1 MKRFISFLLLL
12 LLVLAALPCAAAAS
26 AGKTYFYDYAE
37 TVDDRE
43 REDIETSLD
52 EASAK
57 YGMDIVLVAIPY
69 QLATPKDGFVNDIVA
84 KEYAENWYDE
94 NGFSDNGVLLV
105 CFIGGSPEAGKDYWY
120 IYARGDGT
128 EIYENGDEL
137 FDRMFEGQVS
147 GDYANIFS
155 AYAENALD
163 MASVHYEYQF
173 GTWLAISLGV
183 GLVIALIATMVM
195 KGKLKSVKYAS
206 DAAVYTRPG
215 SMVLRV
221 ESDRYLYSTVTRTAR
236 PKNNSDSSSSDD
248 GGSSSSGGG
257 RSF

>member
-1 MKRFISFLLLL
+1 M
-12 LLVLAALPCAAAAS
+12 
-26 AGKTYFYDYAE
+26 
-37 TVDDRE
+37 
-43 REDIETSLD
+43 
-52 EASAK
+52 
-57 YGMDIVLVAIPY
+57 
-69 QLATPKDGFVNDIVA
+69 
-84 KEYAENWYDE
+84 
-94 NGFSDNGVLLV
+94 

-163 MASVHYEYQF
+163 MASGHYEYQF

-236 PKNNSDSSSSDD
+236 PKNDSDSSSDD

>member
-1 MKRFISFLLLL
+1 MKRFISFLLL

-43 REDIETSLD
+43 WEDIETSLD

-69 QLATPKDGFVNDIVA
+69 QLAIPKYGFVNDIVA
-84 KEYAENWYDE
+84 KEYAESWYDE

-105 CFIGGSPEAGKDYWY
+105 CFIGGSADGKDYWY
-120 IYARGDGT
+120 IYARGDGAD
-128 EIYENGDEL
+128 IYENGDEL

-163 MASVHYEYQF
+163 MASGHYEYQF
-173 GTWLAISLGV
+173 GTWLVISLGV

-236 PKNNSDSSSSDD
+236 PKNDNNSSSGGG
-248 GGSSSSGGG
+248 GGSRSSGGG